1 MDFEEFLTELKE
13 GDSAPRYSQMLQL
26 AGMTSELLDA
36 FEAAWREVSPE
47 RKRETLDRMV
57 ELSED
62 NVELDFDSV
71 FRVGLADGDS
81 GVRADSVRGLWE
93 CEDRTVIRPLLG
105 LLEKDPAVEVRS
117 AAASALGRFAD
128 LAHEGKLLSRDE
140 ARIQKALLAAI
151 GRDGEDMEVRR
162 RAIEAIASLESPE
175 RDRIIRAAYESGD
188 PGLLQSSI
196 YAMGRTSNADWL
208 PSALRETGNESPEI
222 RYEAAVTCGHLG
234 DENVV
239 PQLITLVQ
247 DEDRQ
252 VQLAAVRALGE
263 VGGSLA
269 RRALERCLELGDEA
283 LKQAAEDAIDNIEFD
298 DDPLALRFGP

>member
-13 GDSAPRYSQMLQL
+13 SDSTPRYSQLLQL
-26 AGMTSELLDA
+26 AGMTPESLEA
-36 FEAAWREVSPE
+36 FEAAWRDVSPE

-71 FRVGLADGDS
+71 FTLGLSDDDS

-140 ARIQKALLAAI
+140 ARIHKGLLAAI

-196 YAMGRTSNADWL
+196 YAMGRTSNAEWL
-208 PSALRETGNESPEI
+208 PSALRETGNESPAI

-234 DENVV
+234 DEDVV

-263 VGGSLA
+263 IGGSLA
-269 RRALERCLELGDEA
+269 RRALERCLELGDDA
-283 LKQAAEDAIDNIEFD
+283 LKQAAEEAIGSIDFD
-298 DDPLALRFGP
+298 DDPLALRFGS